1 MEINLTQIILAVIT
15 LIFGLLTRYV
25 IPNIKAR
32 TTADQMDMI
41 RVAVQTV
48 VYGVE
53 QLYKS
58 KPGQEKKQMVI
69 EELYKQGYIVDI
81 NNVEDT
87 MNYLIESIVK
97 QLNLD
102 QLEHMEAAVEV
113 EVDSPEVDVEVEN
126 KA

>member
-53 QLYKS
+53 QMYKS

-113 EVDSPEVDVEVEN
+113 EVENEAEVEN